1 MRTFL
6 VSFTDPDG
14 VAHTK
19 TVEALTAMLAIR
31 LAHQRIV
38 EAPFPLGVKDSL
50 KPGQSRLANS
60 VSVVCTET
68 ESGVSK

>member
-38 EAPFPLGVKDSL
+38 EAPFRTTPSTTHGVS
-50 KPGQSRLANS
+50 LANS
-60 VSVVCTET
+60 VSVVCTEQ
-68 ESGVSK
+68 

>member
-19 TVEALTAMLAIR
+19 TVEVLTAMLAIR

-38 EAPFPLGVKDSL
+38 ETGV
-50 KPGQSRLANS
+50 RLENS
-60 VSVVCTET
+60 VSVVCTEQ
-68 ESGVSK
+68 

>member
-19 TVEALTAMLAIR
+19 TVEALTAMLAVR

-38 EAPFPLGVKDSL
+38 EAPFPLGVS
-50 KPGQSRLANS
+50 LANV
-60 VSVVCTET
+60 VSVVCTEQ
-68 ESGVSK
+68 